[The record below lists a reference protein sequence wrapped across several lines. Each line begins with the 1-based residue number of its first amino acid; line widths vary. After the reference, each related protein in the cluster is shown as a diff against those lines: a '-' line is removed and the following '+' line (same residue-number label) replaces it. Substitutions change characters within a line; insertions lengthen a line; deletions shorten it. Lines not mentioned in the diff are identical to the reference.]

1 MKRNWRPRILAAV
14 TVGCLAAAPS
24 AAAELPSP
32 EPTLT
37 ATGRAAIYHDDV
49 AGARERAVHAALIR
63 GLERYGGLRI
73 ESSTLIKKGEL
84 IDREVRA
91 HTRGYVRSYEVLES
105 RREGDELGWTTC
117 TKSARAERNMV
128 LARMA
133 STWTRR
139 EWAR

>member
-37 ATGRAAIYHDDV
+37 ATGRAAIYHDDT

-84 IDREVRA
+84 IGEIP
-91 HTRGYVRSYEVLES
+91 
-105 RREGDELGWTTC
+105 EGALG
-117 TKSARAERNMV
+117 ARVHASIDGRVTSIDQGQIVIER
-128 LARMA
+128 
-133 STWTRR
+133 
-139 EWAR
+139 